1 MLKKE
6 IRQLGLDLLDC
17 RGQGYDGASNMA
29 GKRNGASALI
39 KREFPK
45 ALFVHCASHC
55 LNLCITASCDNLE
68 IKNVMCNVKRA
79 ADFFN
84 NSPKRQG
91 ALEANIERL
100 AKGKPISLSIHAEQ
114 DGLSALN
121 YSIDLWSFMSQLW

>member
-17 RGQGYDGASNMA
+17 RGQGHDGAGNMA
-29 GKRNGASALI
+29 GKCNGASALI

-55 LNLCITASCDNLE
+55 ITASCDNLE
-68 IKNVMCNVKRA
+68 IKNMIYNVKRA

-114 DGLSALN
+114 DGLSALKH
-121 YSIDLWSFMSQLW
+121 SIDLWSFMSQLW